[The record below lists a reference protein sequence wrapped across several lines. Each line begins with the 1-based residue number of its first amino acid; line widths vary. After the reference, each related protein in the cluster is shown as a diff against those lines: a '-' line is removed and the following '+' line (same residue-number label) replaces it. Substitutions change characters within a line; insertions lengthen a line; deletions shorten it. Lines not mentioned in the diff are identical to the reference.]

1 MAIRTAGCIEN
12 LPTVIAVAEMKMHPP
27 YFLMPIFGLYGVC
40 GHLLISGSFCVP
52 LSELRPAER
61 NTTMKLKIRY
71 ENEFQTIEL
80 DAKATEEMWVTLSIE
95 TDGVVTQDEKEQL
108 IQEEWDKQFNRPEYN
123 VYHRE
128 TRHID
133 PTPKKKR
140 MDGKNRYISAEPDDK
155 SFNIMDYL
163 NTYDPTEG
171 YCNKFEYE
179 ECCKRIRAVLK
190 LAHAEMLIAI
200 ILDGMTVE
208 EYAETIGDTA
218 NNVSHRYRRALKKLE
233 KVF

>member
-1 MAIRTAGCIEN
+1 
-12 LPTVIAVAEMKMHPP
+12 
-27 YFLMPIFGLYGVC
+27 
-40 GHLLISGSFCVP
+40 
-52 LSELRPAER
+52 
-61 NTTMKLKIRY
+61 MKLKVRF
-71 ENEFQTIEL
+71 EDKFQTIEL
-80 DAKATEEMWVTLSIE
+80 DAKATEQMWVTLSIE
-95 TDGVVTQDEKEQL
+95 TDDVVTQDEKEQL

-163 NTYDPTEG
+163 NTYDPTDD

-179 ECCKRIRAVLK
+179 ECCKKIREAVK
-190 LAHAEMLIAI
+190 PAQAEMLIAI
-200 ILDGMTVE
+200 ALDGMTVAD
-208 EYAETIGDTA
+208 YAELIGDKP
-218 NNVSHRYRRALKKLE
+218 NNVSHRYRAAIKKLQKSFE
-233 KVF
+233 KTSFSCVPHGYQVGGLSSKKKL